1 MNGVLRG
8 RLVAACALMALALG
22 PAAVHATA
30 HADAEC
36 TRDDARS
43 AAGGE
48 AEGGP
53 AASTPES
60 NAIAAEAA
68 HTLPTVTVESRALP
82 PPAPHRSFWP
92 ARFVDH
98 FVDHFDFGTRLRAIR
113 RLKIVPVF
121 DNARVTIFLGVDR
134 RGVAGLH
141 IQQQD
146 ASDLQPLLARQAPYA
161 DAPPLRALPPRLP

>member
-1 MNGVLRG
+1 MTGALRDG
-8 RLVAACALMALALG
+8 LVAACALIALG
-22 PAAVHATA
+22 LSATSARATA
-30 HADAEC
+30 RADAEC

-48 AEGGP
+48 VRGGP
-53 AASTPES
+53 AASTPEA

-68 HTLPTVTVESRALP
+68 QQLPTVTVESRALP
-82 PPAPHRSFWP
+82 ATPRRSFWP

-98 FVDHFDFGTRLRAIR
+98 FVDHFDLATRLRAIR
-113 RLKIVPVF
+113 RLKLVPVF
-121 DNARVTIFLGVDR
+121 DNARVTIFIGVDR

-146 ASDLQPLLARQAPYA
+146 ASDLPPLLAREVPYA
-161 DAPPLRALPPRLP
+161 ELPPLRALPPRLP

>member
-1 MNGVLRG
+1 MTGALRDG
-8 RLVAACALMALALG
+8 LVASCALIALALT
-22 PAAVHATA
+22 PMAVRANA
-30 HADAEC
+30 RAEAEC

-48 AEGGP
+48 IEGGP

-60 NAIAAEAA
+60 AAIAAEAA
-68 HTLPTVTVESRALP
+68 HMLPAVTVESRPLP
-82 PPAPHRSFWP
+82 AAARRGFWP
-92 ARFVDH
+92 VRFVDH
-98 FVDHFDFGTRLRAIR
+98 FVDHFDLATKLRAIR

-121 DNARVTIFLGVDR
+121 DNARVTIFLGIDR

-146 ASDLQPLLARQAPYA
+146 QSNLPPMLAREVPYA
-161 DAPPLRALPPRLP
+161 DPPPLRALPPRLP